1 MSKYGNAHS
10 DFLQE
15 VNRIL
20 DAAKAEGVLLRLLG
34 ALAFHIHC
42 PKFSYMQEML
52 GRTFTDIDFASYKKE
67 TERINTLFRRAWI
80 SV

>member
-1 MSKYGNAHS
+1 MSKFGNVRPE
-10 DFLQE
+10 FLEE

-20 DAAKAEGVLLRLLG
+20 DAAKTERVLLRLLG

-52 GRTFTDIDFASYKKE
+52 GRTFTDIDFAS
-67 TERINTLFRRAWI
+67 
-80 SV
+80 